1 MTNFPILTSALQ
13 AHIVKAIDD
22 AGGWLGF
29 DRFMA
34 LALYTPGLGYYANA
48 SQKFGLMPAG
58 VQGGG
63 SDFVTAPELSPR
75 FGQTLARQVAEALK
89 VTGTAE
95 IWEFG
100 AGSGALALQ
109 LLDAL
114 GPLLE
119 RYTIVDV
126 SGSLRQRQRQR
137 LAAFGDKVQ
146 WASELPAQMRGVVL
160 GNEVLDAMP
169 VKLLVRLDQVW
180 HERGVINAPT
190 PVAAHAYGGALAP
203 SPGEGAELVWG
214 GPAQRLLAPE
224 AGFMYADQPTDLR
237 PPLEVAG
244 VHDYLTEIH
253 PQAEGFVRTL
263 ADRLEAGAVLLL
275 DYGFPE
281 HEYYHP
287 QRSMGTVMCH
297 HAHMADADALSDV
310 GKKDVTAHVNFT
322 GIALAGQDAGLQVAG
337 YTSQGRF
344 LLNCGLLDDMENA
357 SLAERGMVQK
367 LVNEH
372 EMGELFKVIAFATEN
387 IRNVDGGVWEP
398 LGFSAGDRTHT
409 L

>member
-1 MTNFPILTSALQ
+1 MSQTSDSFILTTDLRS
-13 AHIVKAIDD
+13 HIAMAIDA

-34 LALYTPGLGYYANA
+34 LALYTPGLGYYA
-48 SQKFGLMPAG
+48 SDSLKFGLMP
-58 VQGGG
+58 GGG

-75 FGQTLARQVAEALK
+75 FGQTLARQVAEALQAS
-89 VTGTAE
+89 GTAE

-109 LLDAL
+109 LLDTL

-119 RYTIVDV
+119 RYTIVDL

-137 LAAFGDKVQ
+137 LAGHAGKVH
-146 WASELPAQMRGVVL
+146 WASELPPRMRGVVL

-169 VKLLVRLDQVW
+169 VKLLVRLNGVW
-180 HERGVINAPT
+180 HERGVVMAPT
-190 PVAAHAYGGALAP
+190 LVATRTALP
-203 SPGEGAELVWG
+203 PGGAELAWG
-214 GPAQRLLAPE
+214 GPALRSLAPE
-224 AGFMYADQPTDLR
+224 ACFMYADQPTALR

-244 VHDYLTEIH
+244 THDYLTEIH
-253 PQAEGFVRTL
+253 PQAEGFVATL
-263 ADRLEAGAVLLL
+263 ADRLEAGVVLLL

-297 HAHMADADALSDV
+297 RGHRLDADALADV
-310 GKKDVTAHVNFT
+310 GDKDITAHVNFT
-322 GIALAGQDAGLQVAG
+322 GIALAGQDAGLRVAG

-344 LLNCGLLDDMENA
+344 LLNCGLLDGMESA
-357 SLAERGMVQK
+357 PLAERAMVQK

-387 IRNVDGGVWEP
+387 VKSADGSAWEP
-398 LGFSAGDRTHT
+398 LGFRAGDRTHT

>member
-34 LALYTPGLGYYANA
+34 LALYTPGLGYYAND

-58 VQGGG
+58 IQRGG

-75 FGQTLARQVAEALK
+75 FGQTLARQVAEALE
-89 VTGTAE
+89 VTGAAE

-114 GPLLE
+114 GPMLE

-126 SGSLRQRQRQR
+126 SGSLRQRQHQR

-190 PVAAHAYGGALAP
+190 PVAARAALPP
-203 SPGEGAELVWG
+203 SSSEGAELFWG
-214 GPAQRLLAPE
+214 GPAQRLFAPE

-237 PPLEVAG
+237 PPLELAG

-253 PQAEGFVRTL
+253 PQAEGFIRTL
-263 ADRLEAGAVLLL
+263 ADRLEAGAVFLL

-287 QRSMGTVMCH
+287 QRSMGTLMCH
-297 HAHMADADALSDV
+297 RAHMADADALSDV

-322 GIALAGQDAGLQVAG
+322 GIALAGQDAGLRVAG

-344 LLNCGLLDDMENA
+344 LLNCGLLDGMENA